1 MFKYELWQNS
11 NFFEFF
17 VVAAFVIFLTSV
29 ILLFKIHQRYKG
41 QFFDKLYVCF
51 KYLSKETDTEKKVKL
66 TIRLNDHVL
75 WVQQNKVNMNEM
87 DCGRWN
93 EWSGNETWAMRREM
107 KEMKHEQSSMDWR
120 KWDER
125 WTMKSIM

>member
-1 MFKYELWQNS
+1 MLKYELWQNS

-75 WVQQNKVNMNEM
+75 
-87 DCGRWN
+87 
-93 EWSGNETWAMRREM
+93 
-107 KEMKHEQSSMDWR
+107 
-120 KWDER
+120 
-125 WTMKSIM
+125 